1 MTGDIFAYTSHLL
14 CLVLLAY
21 LLCHPPCVWT
31 TRMDDTG
38 FYTDNGLEQSVM
50 VSRIPHRVKKEFQ
63 QEILTLMG
71 LHHKPKPRAPG
82 KETSAPRFM
91 IDLYNK
97 LHGSGASGSIEDDD
111 EDEHPHFFSRTLE
124 NEMPKLNSSDFH
136 NLLTVICKSPSPKS
150 YPLGL
155 HKIHFLRHERDRT
168 FFFDFG
174 EVSPQETVTGA
185 ELRLY
190 KSKDRRGRH
199 TTYRIE
205 VFTIQQG
212 VDEQDKILVPETNH
226 LVSSDFEGWILM
238 NVTNAADSWTIM
250 PASNM
255 GLYLRIT
262 DMSTGQELRPN
273 HIGIVGHR
281 GDPDKQAFL
290 VCFFK
295 MSRQLHVRR
304 TRSARRQMDTRT
316 AVSRRD
322 DSQSTWRR
330 TRRYVRPVCQ
340 RNTMYVDFEALGWQ
354 SWIIAPEGYS
364 AFYCDGDC
372 IFPLGLNMNAT
383 NHAIVQLLLHTVK
396 SQTMPKPCCSPTKLS
411 AISVLYF
418 DDNSNVILKKYRSMK
433 VKACGCH

>member
-14 CLVLLAY
+14 CLVLLVC
-21 LLCHPPCVWT
+21 LLCRPPCVWT
-31 TRMDDTG
+31 ARMDDTG
-38 FYTDNGLEQSVM
+38 FYTDNGLKQSVM

-91 IDLYNK
+91 IDLYNR

-124 NEMPKLNSSDFH
+124 NEMPKLNSSD
-136 NLLTVICKSPSPKS
+136 VIMSFVNHV
-150 YPLGL
+150 

-190 KSKDRRGRH
+190 KAKDRRGRH
-199 TTYRIE
+199 TTYHIE

-255 GLYLRIT
+255 GLFLRIT

-330 TRRYVRPVCQ
+330 T
-340 RNTMYVDFEALGWQ
+340 
-354 SWIIAPEGYS
+354 
-364 AFYCDGDC
+364 
-372 IFPLGLNMNAT
+372 
-383 NHAIVQLLLHTVK
+383 QLDHCT
-396 SQTMPKPCCSPTKLS
+396 
-411 AISVLYF
+411 
-418 DDNSNVILKKYRSMK
+418 
-433 VKACGCH
+433 

>member
-1 MTGDIFAYTSHLL
+1 MAGAWTSYLL
-14 CLVLLAY
+14 CLVLLAC
-21 LLCHPPCVWT
+21 LLCRPPCVWT
-31 TRMDDTG
+31 TQMEGTG

-124 NEMPKLNSSDFH
+124 NEMPKLNSSD
-136 NLLTVICKSPSPKS
+136 VIMSFVNHVYVYGCACVIHSVC
-150 YPLGL
+150 LCGCVCML
-155 HKIHFLRHERDRT
+155 HSVCVY
-168 FFFDFG
+168 G
-174 EVSPQETVTGA
+174 SVY
-185 ELRLY
+185 LY
-190 KSKDRRGRH
+190 GC
-199 TTYRIE
+199 
-205 VFTIQQG
+205 V
-212 VDEQDKILVPETNH
+212 DKILVPETNH

-255 GLYLRIT
+255 GLYLKIT

-295 MSRQLHVRR
+295 MSQQLHLHVRR

-316 AVSRRD
+316 AVSHRD
-322 DSQSTWRR
+322 DSHWTWRR
-330 TRRYVRPVCQ
+330 TRRYVRPVC
-340 RNTMYVDFEALGWQ
+340 RRKTMYVDFEDLGWQ

>member
-1 MTGDIFAYTSHLL
+1 MMVMACSCF
-14 CLVLLAY
+14 CLVLLVCM
-21 LLCHPPCVWT
+21 LGQPPGAWT
-31 TRMDDTG
+31 SRMHSTG

-50 VSRIPHRVKKEFQ
+50 VSRIPNRVRKEFQ

-97 LHGSGASGSIEDDD
+97 LHGGSGPSGSIEDDD
-111 EDEHPHFFSRTLE
+111 DDEHPHFFSRTLE
-124 NEMPKLNSSDFH
+124 NEMPKLNSSD
-136 NLLTVICKSPSPKS
+136 VIMSFVNHV
-150 YPLGL
+150 
-155 HKIHFLRHERDRT
+155 HKIHFLRHEKDRT

-185 ELRLY
+185 ELRLF
-190 KSKDRRGRH
+190 KARDHRRSSSSRY
-199 TTYRIE
+199 TTYHIE
-205 VFTIQQG
+205 VFTIMQG
-212 VDEQDKILVPETNH
+212 VDQQDKLLHPETNAT
-226 LVSSDFEGWILM
+226 VSSHYEGWILL
-238 NVTNAADSWTIM
+238 NVTKAADSWTIM
-250 PASNM
+250 PSSNM
-255 GLYLRIT
+255 GLYLKIT
-262 DMSTGQELRPN
+262 DMSTGHQLRPN

-295 MSRQLHVRR
+295 MSQQLHVRR
-304 TRSARRQMDTRT
+304 TRSARRQMDPHT
-316 AVSRRD
+316 AVSHRE
-322 DSQSTWRR
+322 QSHWSWRR
-330 TRRYVRPVCQ
+330 TRRYVRPVC
-340 RNTMYVDFEALGWQ
+340 RRKTMYVDFEDLGWQ

-364 AFYCDGDC
+364 AFYCDGEC

-396 SQTMPKPCCSPTKLS
+396 SQSTPKPCCSPTKLS